1 MLGLLVLTISLTLP
15 LALTGCADAER
26 DPAPAAGA
34 AGTGEET
41 TVAPQG
47 ATTSAVTT
55 LPEAAASA
63 GGANPS
69 ASTGG
74 TNQSTTARDRA
85 DTTPQ
90 ASSPAQATPKAETS
104 PTSTPATAPS
114 SSATPKASPA
124 GEEAGASTPNEPTSP
139 ATVRDGEDGPEPAA
153 SSTPR
158 EAAPSRP
165 RYRAGEDPDFAAR
178 MGWPVEGPEPL
189 PGALLP
195 HNRIV
200 AYYGNPLSRRMGVLG
215 EYDPEEM
222 LERLD
227 RAVIEWAEADPATPV
242 VPALHLIAVVA
253 QADSG
258 SSGKYRLRMR
268 DSLIERV
275 AEWAETRNALVFLD
289 VQVGLSTLE
298 EELPRLLPF
307 LKRPNFH
314 LGIDPEFSMKDGTPP
329 GKRIG
334 TFDAADI
341 NYATGLLA
349 EWVREY
355 DLPPKILV
363 VHRFTRRMVTNSK
376 DIVLRPEVQIV
387 MHMDGWGAA
396 WLKRDSYRDFIV
408 REPVQF
414 AGFKIFYHN
423 DVRQEGWRLMTPEEV
438 LRLRPVPVY
447 IQYQ

>member
-1 MLGLLVLTISLTLP
+1 
-15 LALTGCADAER
+15 
-26 DPAPAAGA
+26 
-34 AGTGEET
+34 
-41 TVAPQG
+41 
-47 ATTSAVTT
+47 
-55 LPEAAASA
+55 
-63 GGANPS
+63 
-69 ASTGG
+69 
-74 TNQSTTARDRA
+74 
-85 DTTPQ
+85 
-90 ASSPAQATPKAETS
+90 
-104 PTSTPATAPS
+104 
-114 SSATPKASPA
+114 
-124 GEEAGASTPNEPTSP
+124 
-139 ATVRDGEDGPEPAA
+139 
-153 SSTPR
+153 
-158 EAAPSRP
+158 
-165 RYRAGEDPDFAAR
+165 

-189 PGALLP
+189 SGALLP
-195 HNRIV
+195 HRRVV
-200 AYYGNPLSRRMGVLG
+200 AYYGNPLSRKMGVLG

-227 RAVIEWAEADPATPV
+227 RIVAEWEEADPETPV

-258 SSGKYRLRMR
+258 PSGKYRLRMR

-275 AEWAETRNALVFLD
+275 AEWAETRDALVFLD

-298 EELPRLLPF
+298 EELPRLLRF
-307 LKRPNFH
+307 LQRPNFH
-314 LGIDPEFSMKDGTPP
+314 LGIDPEFSMKDGSPP

-349 EWVREY
+349 ELVREH
-355 DLPPKILV
+355 DLPPKIFV
-363 VHRFTRRMVTNSK
+363 VHRFTRRMVTNSAE
-376 DIVLRPEVQIV
+376 ITLRPEVQVV

-414 AGFKIFYHN
+414 TGFKIFYHN
-423 DVRQEGWRLMTPEEV
+423 DVRQEGWTLMSPAEM